1 MKKFWIMALLGTA
14 WGCSAFAEDFV
25 NQDKGTKKAPL
36 IVEKADYKGWKLVW
50 NDEFDKDGRPDP
62 KKWNYEE
69 GFVRNEEPQWYQA
82 KNAFCKGGNLVI
94 EGKKEK
100 VDNPRYKKDSKGW
113 QTSRKEAEYSSAS
126 LTTKGKFG
134 WLYGR
139 FECRGRFLPVEGMWP
154 AFWTVGVTEHW
165 PSCGEIDIMEYYKG
179 TYLANLCWASGQ
191 KHIGLWSTTKTP
203 VSRLREQDPQWD
215 SKFHT
220 FRMDWDKDSI
230 SLYADDILLNRTML
244 GKTQNVLFEK
254 QKNPF
259 RQPHAIILNL
269 ALGKTGGKLDNIKW
283 PATFEV
289 DYVRV
294 YQREDSPDA
303 GTVDLTKKP

>member
-1 MKKFWIMALLGTA
+1 MLWMIALLGTA
-14 WGCSAFAEDFV
+14 MGYSSLAEDFI

-36 IVEKADYKGWKLVW
+36 VVEKADYTGWKLVW

-94 EGKKEK
+94 EGRKEK
-100 VDNPRYKKDSKGW
+100 INNPRYKKESKSW
-113 QTSRKEAEYSSAS
+113 HLNRKQAEYSSAS
-126 LTTKGKFG
+126 LTTKKKFA

-154 AFWTVGVTEHW
+154 AFWTVGITERW
-165 PSCGEIDIMEYYKG
+165 PSCGEIDIMEYYQG
-179 TYLANLCWASGQ
+179 TYLANLCWASERKSIGQ
-191 KHIGLWSTTKTP
+191 WSTTRTP
-203 VSRLREQDPQWD
+203 VDRLREKDPLWD
-215 SKFHT
+215 SKFHV
-220 FRMDWDKDSI
+220 FRMDWNKDSI
-230 SLYADDILLNRTML
+230 SLYVDDILLNRTML
-244 GKTQNVLFEK
+244 DKTKNALFEK
-254 QKNPF
+254 QENPF
-259 RQPHAIILNL
+259 HQPQAIILNL
-269 ALGKTGGKLDNIKW
+269 ALGKAGGKLDKIKW

-294 YQREDSPDA
+294 YQRVDA
-303 GTVDLTKKP
+303 PETGTIDLEGKMR